1 MPKGGVLLANAALEL
16 AVAFG
21 RRAGHEER
29 RARRDVV
36 VQAERV
42 AAETES
48 AGERERD
55 QRERAR
61 ARGPKWAR
69 LNCNPGPG
77 PTSFRSCGPS
87 LYSFYPAPGTDPSEC
102 VRVACGTRPLDERT
116 RS

>member
-48 AGERERD
+48 AGERDRD

-61 ARGPKWAR
+61 SAGRAKFERSRATLSLARAERERAGAGGRAR
-69 LNCNPGPG
+69 ARPHV
-77 PTSFRSCGPS
+77 F
-87 LYSFYPAPGTDPSEC
+87 SETG
-102 VRVACGTRPLDERT
+102 VKR
-116 RS
+116 